1 MAKTTNMSATKDR
14 YFYLW
19 QVYVYQ
25 HWQAFSILELLTF
38 SLTKVGLQAAQQ
50 RVTKPWFVFCPFW
63 TSWPA
68 QHDSGQHSQQRKEW
82 KPVSGDSGW
91 HAGQPLWPAR
101 HGALHNG
108 QGSWNIRNTQRET
121 DRDLW
126 LSHVMGC
133 MSISAN
139 QRPNNKV
146 VQPIRGLN
154 FFRRYN
160 NQSQR
165 SLGLRQLSISQCFIK
180 CIQISEPWGKRRLV
194 GLWESIFGPFEMS
207 KGRRSKRINS
217 WLGYVSWSFL
227 ALVPGLVWWGLSE
240 ISSFRCIK
248 KDCVSTL

>member
-1 MAKTTNMSATKDR
+1 MPKTTNMSATKDR
-14 YFYLW
+14 HFYLW

-25 HWQAFSILELLTF
+25 HWQAFSIRTAYIFSNQGGATSSNVWPSLDLLT
-38 SLTKVGLQAAQQ
+38 AY
-50 RVTKPWFVFCPFW
+50 
-63 TSWPA
+63 SWPA

-126 LSHVMGC
+126 LSRVMRW
-133 MSISAN
+133 MSISTN
-139 QRPNNKV
+139 QRPNNTV

-227 ALVPGLVWWGLSE
+227 ALEPGLVWWGLSE